1 MRRFA
6 TVLLVIMCLVV
17 VLPVQAQD
25 QRCFPETNQCISG
38 RIRQFWEQNGGLPV
52 FGFPTTDQ
60 HEELVEGKPFQVQ
73 WFERNRLELHPE
85 NARPYDV
92 LLGRLGVDRL
102 QQQGRDWFTFPKGSE
117 QPGCR
122 HFTETGHTLCGAF
135 LNYFR
140 THGLDLSQPGMSD
153 AESLALFGLP
163 LSEAADEVSPTD
175 GQTYLTQHFERT
187 RMELHPENQP
197 PFNVL
202 LGLLGNEIRA
212 GGGPAPA
219 PPPPPAA
226 PIVLQG
232 QGSVVTDKVTL
243 PSGRNRVV
251 LTHQGEENFAVWA
264 YFEDGSKD
272 LLANTIGNHS
282 GQRPIIGSGQVY
294 FEVTADGAWT
304 ITIEALQPDP
314 AAAQGISGNG
324 EYVSGTFTPAKV
336 GPVPYNVSHT
346 GESNFAVWLRC
357 TGGDDLVVNEIGS
370 YTGSTVIEF
379 EQGPCFWDVT
389 ADGTW
394 SVTPK

>member
-1 MRRFA
+1 MRRFSVGLA
-6 TVLLVIMCLVV
+6 CFLCLVLI
-17 VLPVQAQD
+17 LPARAQD
-25 QRCFPETNQCISG
+25 QRCFPETGQCISG
-38 RIRQFWEQNGGLPV
+38 RIREFWEQNGGLPV

-73 WFERNRLELHPE
+73 WFQRNRLELHPE
-85 NARPYDV
+85 NQRPYDV

-102 QQQGRDWFTFPKGSE
+102 VQQGRDWFGFPKGSE

-122 HFTETGHTLCGAF
+122 HFTETGHTVCGAF

-140 THGLDLSQPGMSD
+140 THGLDLSQGGVTE

-175 GQTYLTQHFERT
+175 GKTYQTQHYERA

-212 GGGPAPA
+212 GGTPAPA
-219 PPPPPAA
+219 PPAA
-226 PIVLQG
+226 TVVLQG
-232 QGSVVTDKVTL
+232 QGDTVTDKVTL

-251 LTHQGEENFAVWA
+251 STHQGSRNFAVWA
-264 YFEDGSKD
+264 YLDDGSKD
-272 LLANTIGNHS
+272 LLANAIGNHS
-282 GQRPIIGSGQVY
+282 GQRPIVATGQVW
-294 FEVTADGAWT
+294 FEITADGPWT

-314 AAAQGISGNG
+314 AAAQGVSGTG
-324 EYVSGTFTPAKV
+324 EYVSGTFTPAKL
-336 GPVPYNVSHT
+336 GPVPYNMSHT
-346 GESNFAVWLRC
+346 GESNFAIWVRC
-357 TGGDDLVVNEIGS
+357 AGGEDLAVNEIGA
-370 YTGSTVIEF
+370 YTGSVVVDF
-379 EQGPCFWDVT
+379 EQGPCFWDVV

-394 SVTPK
+394 SATPK